1 MASLNING
9 FNWNTESWNHL
20 LLFTDKSSQ
29 GGQFFLE
36 EVKESAYQ
44 QGLHVV
50 KFMLN
55 DYSSM
60 SLDEHNF
67 NDFMKSLPKD
77 TLVLIDAISTPTPQ
91 AKAWMNSVGQYII
104 GLSSH
109 VHVVI
114 ATNVSDGNSW
124 HLSRMKTYMKH
135 VFMGVF
141 SSDVAEAITRQSGVM
156 AFDLTRSKSD
166 TEIVWYEA
174 GNLKRAVIESGE

>member
-20 LLFTDKSSQ
+20 LLFTDKSPQ
-29 GGQFFLE
+29 GAQFFLK
-36 EVKESAYQ
+36 EVQKSAHQ

-55 DYSSM
+55 NYSSM
-60 SLDEHNF
+60 NLYERNF

-77 TLVLIDAISTPTPQ
+77 TLVVIDATSTPTPQ
-91 AKAWMNSVGQYII
+91 AKVWMNSVGQYII
-104 GLSSH
+104 GLSSD

-114 ATNVSDGNSW
+114 ATNVADGKLW
-124 HLSRMKTYMKH
+124 HLSRMKAYMKH
-135 VFMGVF
+135 VFMGSF
-141 SSDVAEAITRQSGVM
+141 SSDVAETITRQSGVM
-156 AFDLTRSKSD
+156 AFDLTGSKSD

-174 GNLKRAVIESGE
+174 GNLKRAVIESVE